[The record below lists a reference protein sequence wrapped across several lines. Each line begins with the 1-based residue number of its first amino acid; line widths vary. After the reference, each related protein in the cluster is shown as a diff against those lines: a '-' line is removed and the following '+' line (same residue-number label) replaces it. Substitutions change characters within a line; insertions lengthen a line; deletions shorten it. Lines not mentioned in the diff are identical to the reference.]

1 MPAYTATP
9 ILRKTDVRY
18 FLDISY
24 RGAAFHGWQRQPDDM
39 SVQQCLEEAFSKALR
54 LNIAVTGAGR
64 TDAGV
69 NAQRMVAHA
78 DLPDDICA
86 PTLLRAVNSMA
97 GKDIAVHSITPVH
110 DGAHAR
116 FDATERC
123 YRYYAHTSK
132 NPFIRELSW
141 QASPKLDFEAMNE
154 AASLLLGCRDFTSF
168 AKLHSDARTNI
179 CDLREAAWHRT
190 AADRW
195 YFEIKADRFLR
206 NMVRAVVR
214 TLVDVGRGK
223 ISPQG
228 VLSILEA
235 SDRCAAGTSMPAH
248 ALYLCVVSY
257 DYWKAPEADSED
269 GL

>member
-24 RGAAFHGWQRQPDDM
+24 RGAAFHGWQRQQDDM

-69 NAQRMVAHA
+69 NARRMVAHA

-97 GKDIAVHSITPVH
+97 GRDIAVHSITPVH

-132 NPFIRELSW
+132 IRLYANCHGRHLQSW
-141 QASPKLDFEAMNE
+141 
-154 AASLLLGCRDFTSF
+154 
-168 AKLHSDARTNI
+168 
-179 CDLREAAWHRT
+179 
-190 AADRW
+190 
-195 YFEIKADRFLR
+195 
-206 NMVRAVVR
+206 
-214 TLVDVGRGK
+214 
-223 ISPQG
+223 ISRP
-228 VLSILEA
+228 
-235 SDRCAAGTSMPAH
+235 
-248 ALYLCVVSY
+248 
-257 DYWKAPEADSED
+257 
-269 GL
+269 

>member
-69 NAQRMVAHA
+69 NARRMVAHA

-97 GKDIAVHSITPVH
+97 GRDIAVHSITPVH

-154 AASLLLGCRDFTSF
+154 AA
-168 AKLHSDARTNI
+168 
-179 CDLREAAWHRT
+179 WHRT

-206 NMVRAVVR
+206 NMVRAVVG

-248 ALYLCVVSY
+248 ALYLWDVSY